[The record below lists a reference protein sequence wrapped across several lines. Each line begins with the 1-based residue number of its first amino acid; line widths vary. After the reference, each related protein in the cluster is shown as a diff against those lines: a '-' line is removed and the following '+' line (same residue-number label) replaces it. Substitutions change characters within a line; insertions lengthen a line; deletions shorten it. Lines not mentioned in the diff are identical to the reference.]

1 MIGWFYAAATL
12 YCLLF
17 VFFSFRNGAG
27 TTFARSVHSI
37 TVFVLA
43 CIFAVLS
50 ASRLP
55 ESNIFAGIAA
65 AVGLAGVGLHVA
77 NNVVWDRHLSSYD
90 RV

>member
-1 MIGWFYAAATL
+1 MIEWFYTAAAL

-17 VFFSFRNGAG
+17 VYFSFRNGAA
-27 TTFARSVHSI
+27 TTLARSVHSI

-55 ESNIFAGIAA
+55 ETGIFSSIAA
-65 AVGLAGVGLHVA
+65 VVGVAGLGLHVA
-77 NNVVWDRHLSSYD
+77 NNVLWDRRLSPYD

>member
-1 MIGWFYAAATL
+1 MIGWCYAAAAL

-17 VFFSFRNGAG
+17 VYFSFRNGAG
-27 TTFARSVHSI
+27 PTFARSVHSI

-43 CIFAVLS
+43 CLFAVLS

-55 ESNIFAGIAA
+55 ETDIFASIAA
-65 AVGLAGVGLHVA
+65 VVGVAGLGLHVA
-77 NNVVWDRHLSSYD
+77 NNVVCGRRLSSYD